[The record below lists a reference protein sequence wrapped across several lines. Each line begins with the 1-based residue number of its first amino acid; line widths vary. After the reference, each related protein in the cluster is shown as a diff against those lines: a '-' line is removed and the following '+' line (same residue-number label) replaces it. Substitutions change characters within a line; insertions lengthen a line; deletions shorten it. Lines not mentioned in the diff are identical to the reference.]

1 MDKRE
6 LDGHRQALQEKLD
19 DLSRGLR
26 NRQEIQIEK
35 APDAIDEVQLAAE
48 RELAIRNLDRES
60 QLLREVRAARARIE
74 DGTYGICQRCE
85 EEIGQRRLD
94 AVPWAANCIRCQ
106 EAIDRER
113 KERESAV
120 QFDVA

>member
-1 MDKRE
+1 MDKGE
-6 LDGHRQALQEKLD
+6 LDRHKQALQEKLD
-19 DLSRGLR
+19 ELSRGLR
-26 NRQEIQIEK
+26 NRQDIQIEK

-60 QLLREVRAARARIE
+60 NLLREVRAAFARLH
-74 DGTYGICQRCE
+74 DGTYGTCQRCE

-94 AVPWAANCIRCQ
+94 AVPWAAYCIRCQ

-113 KERESAV
+113 SEREVAV
-120 QFDVA
+120 QFDAA

>member
-1 MDKRE
+1 MDKGE
-6 LDGHRQALQEKLD
+6 LDGHKQALEEKLGE
-19 DLSRGLR
+19 LSRGLR
-26 NRQEIQIEK
+26 NRQDIQIEK

-60 QLLREVRAARARIE
+60 HLLREVRDALSRIQS
-74 DGTYGICQRCE
+74 GAYGICQRCE
-85 EEIGQRRLD
+85 EQIGQRRLN
-94 AVPWAANCIRCQ
+94 ALPWAAHCIRCQ

-113 KERESAV
+113 TESQAAV